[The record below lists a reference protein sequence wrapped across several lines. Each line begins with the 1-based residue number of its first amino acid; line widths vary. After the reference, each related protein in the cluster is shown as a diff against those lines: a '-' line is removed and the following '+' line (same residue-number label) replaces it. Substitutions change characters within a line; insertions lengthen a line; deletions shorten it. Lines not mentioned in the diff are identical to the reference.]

1 MVYFN
6 AKMLHF
12 IPIFTKYFFLIS
24 ALLLY
29 QGGINFI
36 EEVFIAIYFDHLDY
50 LTFQNNP
57 IDFAIFDGF
66 VKFLLI
72 FFEPVYSS
80 KIL

>member
-1 MVYFN
+1 MPRCSISSPY
-6 AKMLHF
+6 LQS
-12 IPIFTKYFFLIS
+12 TSSLIS

-29 QGGINFI
+29 QGGINF
-36 EEVFIAIYFDHLDY
+36 EEYLLQYILDHLDY

-66 VKFLLI
+66 VKAFVD
-72 FFEPVYSS
+72 FEPVYSS